1 MGSLQDDPN
10 ETQGGLL
17 LRNLMHF
24 ARVLRAGGLPIG
36 PGRVVAAVE
45 ALQAIDVARG
55 EDFYWALHSVF
66 VNRIADRRLFD
77 QAFHVFWREPGLLAR
92 VRRLA
97 LPVFEGESAS
107 SQEQSAGLDQAALA
121 AGSPQSSPE
130 SASGHFR
137 EGESDAAFTWSSR
150 EVLRQKDF
158 EQMSAEETA
167 RAKAALAAMRLPL
180 PTVSTRRLRKDPR
193 GHRIDMRASL
203 RATLRAGQAGI
214 PLLRARRRT
223 RPASLV
229 IICDIS
235 GSMSRYS
242 RMLLHFA
249 HTLTTD
255 RDRVC
260 SFVFGTRLTNVT
272 RHLRERD
279 VDAALEHMAR
289 DVRDWSGG
297 TRIGHCLRDFN
308 RIWSRRVLGWG
319 SLVLLIS
326 DGLDRDTGQG
336 LALEMQRLRK
346 SCRWLIWLNPL
357 LRYPGFEPR
366 ARGMQAMLPFVHEL
380 RTVHNLDS
388 LRALS
393 EALCGL
399 PAEGGETR
407 WPVKG
412 S

>member
-1 MGSLQDDPN
+1 MEGLWEDPG
-10 ETQGGLL
+10 EAHGGLL

-24 ARVLRAGGLPIG
+24 ARVLRACGLPIG

-66 VNRIADRRLFD
+66 VNRIAERRLFD

-92 VRRLA
+92 ISGLA
-97 LPVFEGESAS
+97 LPVFEVESA
-107 SQEQSAGLDQAALA
+107 A
-121 AGSPQSSPE
+121 SPE
-130 SASGHFR
+130 KGSGLGHASAAERPRPPPETAPGNSR
-137 EGESDAAFTWSSR
+137 EEASEAAFTWSPR

-158 EQMSAEETA
+158 EQMSAEESA
-167 RAKAALAAMRLPL
+167 RAKAALAEMRLPL
-180 PTVSTRRLRKDPR
+180 PPVSTRRLRKHPR

-203 RATLRAGQAGI
+203 RATLRAGQTGI

-229 IICDIS
+229 ILCDIS

-272 RHLRERD
+272 RHLRVRD
-279 VDAALEHMAR
+279 VDAALEHVAR
-289 DVRDWSGG
+289 DVQDWSGG
-297 TRIGHCLRDFN
+297 TRIGKCLRDFN

-366 ARGMQAMLPFVHEL
+366 AQGMRAMLPFVHEL

-388 LRALS
+388 LHALS
-393 EALCGL
+393 AALSGL
-399 PAEGGETR
+399 PAKREETR
-407 WPVKG
+407 WPMKRP
-412 S
+412 

>member
-1 MGSLQDDPN
+1 MEGLQEDPG
-10 ETQGGLL
+10 EAHGGLL
-17 LRNLMHF
+17 LRKLMHF
-24 ARVLRAGGLPIG
+24 ARVLRACGLPIG

-92 VRRLA
+92 ISGLA
-97 LPVFEGESAS
+97 LPVFEVESAAS
-107 SQEQSAGLDQAALA
+107 PEKGSGLDHASAAERSRSPPEA
-121 AGSPQSSPE
+121 APGNS
-130 SASGHFR
+130 R
-137 EGESDAAFTWSSR
+137 EGESEAAFTWSSR

-158 EQMSAEETA
+158 EQMSAEESA
-167 RAKAALAAMRLPL
+167 RAKAALAEMRLPL
-180 PTVSTRRLRKDPR
+180 PLVSTRRLRTHPR

-203 RATLRAGQAGI
+203 RATLRAGQTGI

-272 RHLRERD
+272 RHLRVRD
-279 VDAALEHMAR
+279 VDAALEHLAR

-297 TRIGHCLRDFN
+297 TRIGYCLRDFN

-366 ARGMQAMLPFVHEL
+366 AQGMQAMLPFVHEL

-388 LRALS
+388 LHALS
-393 EALCGL
+393 AALSGL
-399 PAEGGETR
+399 PAEGEETR
-407 WPVKG
+407 WPMKV